1 MKDSP
6 KGNIPGYHFVD
17 LLKIKIKRI
26 DLSGKRK
33 MHMVCALA
41 CALKNSR
48 KMTGRFI
55 SPFSENHF
63 NTVATA
69 NKTKPTQ
76 CTYIVDGRNFIRI
89 KDNAILLCFVFFTK
103 TPR

>member
-33 MHMVCALA
+33 MVCALA

-69 NKTKPTQ
+69 NKTKPT
-76 CTYIVDGRNFIRI
+76 CTYII
-89 KDNAILLCFVFFTK
+89 
-103 TPR
+103 